1 MPKRHMIAN
10 ILWRDIPDSYYNFF
24 WLLRNA
30 FHSSYN
36 VGGQFSDFHVF
47 HKKHLSTCDPEEI
60 QRFHFAVP
68 D

>member
-10 ILWRDIPDSYYNFF
+10 ILWHDILDSYYISF

-36 VGGQFSDFHVF
+36 VGALFSDFHVF
-47 HKKHLSTCDPEEI
+47 YKKHLSTW
-60 QRFHFAVP
+60 
-68 D
+68 